1 MLITKGKKK
10 EKRKNY
16 ICTLRSTK
24 TDTRKKNKE
33 TKSFSDPS
41 HRSAWKLPVARC
53 QIAHQ
58 PFLQHSNDEPKPGI
72 QTWREQF
79 SLIATQPCVQHL
91 STTQLNFSF
100 HHGQDSEFV
109 YFYCNR
115 SYEDKHNWGDT
126 RGIINSTWQAT
137 AAELAGTL
145 HSCGAVPGWQEPWAG
160 VLVEGGEF
168 IKHKGNEPW
177 CHTKVTVHELG

>member
-1 MLITKGKKK
+1 MNLGASSSLTLVLACLPQINVFIKNYLTSGNADNQGKKK

-33 TKSFSDPS
+33 TKTFSDPS

-58 PFLQHSNDEPKPGI
+58 PFLQHSSDEPKPGI

-79 SLIATQPCVQHL
+79 SLIAAQPCVQHL

-115 SYEDKHNWGDT
+115 SYEDKHN
-126 RGIINSTWQAT
+126 
-137 AAELAGTL
+137 
-145 HSCGAVPGWQEPWAG
+145 
-160 VLVEGGEF
+160 
-168 IKHKGNEPW
+168 
-177 CHTKVTVHELG
+177 